1 MLRILYRT
9 MIKSRTKS
17 AAYQTLA
24 MLSDR
29 EIADIGHSRASF
41 VDAYIANIVVEL
53 DANDA
58 TAASPVNAN
67 LVGSV

>member
-1 MLRILYRT
+1 VQWLLAAPKAQH
-9 MIKSRTKS
+9 IKHLPC
-17 AAYQTLA
+17 YLH
-24 MLSDR
+24 R

-41 VDAYIANIVVEL
+41 VDAYIANIVAEL

>member
-41 VDAYIANIVVEL
+41 VDAYIAKIVAEL
-53 DANDA
+53 DASDA

-67 LVGSV
+67 LVGAV